1 MALPSQAELQA
12 RSDAAEKR
20 LAELKFAHDTFLAE
34 LEKIE
39 SAENNLLK
47 QAREYLDKSK
57 MHQILHHINTL
68 K

>member
-1 MALPSQAELQA
+1 MALPSQNELNDRNKA
-12 RSDAAEKR
+12 ASDR
-20 LAELKFAHDTFLAE
+20 LAELQVAHDNFLAE

-39 SAENNLLK
+39 NSENELLN

-57 MHQILHHINTL
+57 MYKILHHINTL